1 MKTVWSKPTPDCLR
15 QAGEL
20 LRRGELVAI
29 PTETVYGLA
38 ANALDGNAVSGIFR
52 VKGRPQDNPLI
63 VHISS
68 LEQIPQLTKNIPPLV
83 YRLAELF
90 WPGPLTMVLPRSDR
104 VPIEVS
110 AGLDTVGI
118 RFPAHSVAQAV
129 IRAAGVPLAAPSAN
143 LSGAPSPTNAKRV
156 WEDLNGKIPLL
167 IDGGECE
174 VGVESTVIA
183 VGEDSVEILRPGKIT
198 AEQFQK
204 AGIKVTVNPAV
215 ERGLK
220 EGEQAASP
228 GMKYRHYAPKAELLL
243 IQAPLE
249 AFRRYLKENAEEHSY
264 ALVFDGEAELMPIPS
279 LTYGGKK
286 VSGDQAHQ
294 LFERLRQLDEKN
306 ANCVYVRAPTRKGVG
321 LAVYNRLIRA
331 SAFRSVT
338 LLSPLVV
345 GLTGPTG
352 SGKTLVSD
360 AMSKRG
366 AYLINADQ
374 IAREVVEPEHSSG
387 CLSRLS
393 ELFSGIL
400 RSNGTLDR
408 GALAE
413 QAFSDP
419 EALEKMNGVCYPAIF
434 DEIVSKIRQSDAP
447 LILLD
452 APTLFES
459 GCDLLCDLVV
469 SVLAPADV
477 RLKRI
482 LLRDGITPQQALS
495 RMGAQHD
502 DRFYTEQSDYLLLN
516 DGSKKAVLDKID
528 MLADKLFAMVRGES
542 RA

>member
-1 MKTVWSKPTPDCLR
+1 MNTVWSKPTPECLR
-15 QAGEL
+15 RAGEL
-20 LRRGELVAI
+20 LRRGEPVAI

-38 ANALDGNAVSGIFR
+38 ANALDGEAVAGIFR

-63 VHISS
+63 VHIAS
-68 LEQIPQLTKNIPPLV
+68 LDQIPQLTKDVPPLV

-90 WPGPLTMVLPRSDR
+90 WPGPLTMVLPRSDH

-118 RFPAHSVAQAV
+118 RFPAHPVAQAV

-156 WEDLNGKIPLL
+156 WEDLNGKISLL

-249 AFRRYLKENAEEHSY
+249 AFRRYLKENAEKDSY
-264 ALVFDGEAELMPIPS
+264 ALVFDGETELTPIPC
-279 LTYGGKK
+279 LTYGKK
-286 VSGDQAHQ
+286 RESADQAHQ
-294 LFERLRQLDEKN
+294 LFERLRRLDEEGARK
-306 ANCVYVRAPTRKGVG
+306 VFVRAPTRKGVG
-321 LAVYNRLIRA
+321 LAVYNRLLRA
-331 SAFRSVT
+331 CAFQTVT
-338 LLSPLVV
+338 RYTPLVV

-352 SGKTLVSD
+352 AGKTLVSD

-374 IAREVVEPEHSSG
+374 VAREVVKPEHPSG
-387 CLSRLS
+387 CLGRLS

-400 RSNGTLDR
+400 RSDGTLDR

-434 DEIVSKIRQSDAP
+434 DEIVSKIRKSDAP

-459 GCDLLCDLVV
+459 GCDVLCDVIV

-477 RLKRI
+477 RLNRI
-482 LLRDGITPQQALS
+482 LLRDGVTPRQAAARMSAQQ
-495 RMGAQHD
+495 D
-502 DRFYTEQSDYLLLN
+502 DRFYTEHSDYILLN
-516 DGSKKAVLDKID
+516 NGSKQAILDKIQ
-528 MLADKLFAMVRGES
+528 MLTDRLFAMTGEEKEE
-542 RA
+542 